1 MIYKL
6 FSEDIFTCLIWLTLL
21 RLVPSQIHVTRFPYE
36 SFLILSFGVKYFL
49 RLAPGL
55 AFSIHQITK
64 IIFGHK
70 RKKERQK
77 ESVWDTKTERDL
89 FFERVRERVFKIKS
103 KSIIDKQI
111 QNEAKSKVQYR
122 WKEPTEIETLLQT
135 LKKSL
140 RKVGNDD
147 N

>member
-1 MIYKL
+1 M
-6 FSEDIFTCLIWLTLL
+6 
-21 RLVPSQIHVTRFPYE
+21 
-36 SFLILSFGVKYFL
+36 
-49 RLAPGL
+49 APGL